1 MGLGMARDY
10 LFLMLL
16 KERINLSKKL
26 FVHEIEL
33 GN

>member
-1 MGLGMARDY
+1 MGMANGLLY
-10 LFLMLL
+10 LKLL
-16 KERINLSKKL
+16 KERIVLSKKL